1 MDFELKT
8 LRLAQAARAKADA
21 LVFLVTQD
29 TAKAKADDALS
40 ALAARAIKAG
50 DLDRKSVV

>member
-29 TAKAKADDALS
+29 SD
-40 ALAARAIKAG
+40 
-50 DLDRKSVV
+50 